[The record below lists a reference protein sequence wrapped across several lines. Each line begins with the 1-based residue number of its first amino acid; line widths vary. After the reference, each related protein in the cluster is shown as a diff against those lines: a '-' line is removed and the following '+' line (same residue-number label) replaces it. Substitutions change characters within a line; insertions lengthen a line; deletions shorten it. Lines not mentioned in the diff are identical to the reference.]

1 MSERSVSRQ
10 QQQKQWYDVLA
21 PEQFDRAELGE
32 TVADEPDKV
41 LGRTI
46 ETTLGDIRNDASEN
60 NTKLEFR
67 ITEVAS
73 DSAYT
78 EFIKHELTR
87 DYLRSLVRRGS
98 SKVEAYITVLTTDDY
113 RIQVQPVALTTKQA
127 DASQKKAIRRTMID
141 LVEEAG
147 AERTFED
154 LLDSIV
160 EGRLSS
166 AIYSE
171 AKTVYPLRRVEV
183 AKALAAREAELDTR
197 VHCLVY
203 GAEEVGLVGST
214 HDAGVR
220 DHDAIKAIV
229 NNDGAARG
237 RTLKLYTHGFDDLAD
252 AAATVGDRFDHP
264 INTVPR
270 LGPHSDHWPY
280 VQRGVPGYH
289 VMSETGTEGRGWGH
303 TFADTLDK
311 LEKRDLREQAILLA
325 ELAVEL
331 ADDETAVG
339 RREPE
344 AIAAQLEDEDLAEG
358 MKVIGD
364 WPY

>member
-41 LGRTI
+41 LGRNI

-183 AKALAAREAELDTR
+183 AKATLEARP
-197 VHCLVY
+197 
-203 GAEEVGLVGST
+203 EEV
-214 HDAGVR
+214 
-220 DHDAIKAIV
+220 
-229 NNDGAARG
+229 AA
-237 RTLKLYTHGFDDLAD
+237 
-252 AAATVGDRFDHP
+252 
-264 INTVPR
+264 
-270 LGPHSDHWPY
+270 
-280 VQRGVPGYH
+280 
-289 VMSETGTEGRGWGH
+289 
-303 TFADTLDK
+303 
-311 LEKRDLREQAILLA
+311 EQ
-325 ELAVEL
+325 
-331 ADDETAVG
+331 ETAVDV
-339 RREPE
+339 
-344 AIAAQLEDEDLAEG
+344 DE
-358 MKVIGD
+358 
-364 WPY
+364 